1 MSSNLPIKKHD
12 LPIPLE
18 LSLSLLLSSEKEEK
32 AVVKETPV
40 SLSIIYEQEKNEGTS
55 ISEILDFLVSNSS
68 ISSVRYNIS
77 FDAKIVDHDNLLGR
91 VDNEANI
98 NLRCKLRN
106 LKEQKNNTIGNGKKG
121 QSILSNDFTSITS
134 YPSKSNE

>member
-1 MSSNLPIKKHD
+1 M
-12 LPIPLE
+12 E

-77 FDAKIVDHDNLLGR
+77 FDAKIVDHDNLLGW

-106 LKEQKNNTIGNGKKG
+106 LKEQKNHTIGNGKKG
-121 QSILSNDFTSITS
+121 QSILSNDFTSIIS

>member
-55 ISEILDFLVSNSS
+55 ISEILFSLVSNSS
-68 ISSVRYNIS
+68 KPSVRFNIS
-77 FDAKIVDHDNLLGR
+77 FDANIVDHDNLLGR

>member
-106 LKEQKNNTIGNGKKG
+106 LKEQKNHTIGNGKKG
-121 QSILSNDFTSITS
+121 QSILSNDFTSIIS

>member
-1 MSSNLPIKKHD
+1 M
-12 LPIPLE
+12 E

-106 LKEQKNNTIGNGKKG
+106 LKEQKNHTIGNGKKG
-121 QSILSNDFTSITS
+121 QSILSNDFTSIIS

>member
-1 MSSNLPIKKHD
+1 M
-12 LPIPLE
+12 
-18 LSLSLLLSSEKEEK
+18 SLLLSSEKEEK

-55 ISEILDFLVSNSS
+55 ISEILDSLVSNSS
-68 ISSVRYNIS
+68 KPSVRFNIS
-77 FDAKIVDHDNLLGR
+77 FDANIVDHDNLLGR

-106 LKEQKNNTIGNGKKG
+106 LKEQKNNTIGN
-121 QSILSNDFTSITS
+121 
-134 YPSKSNE
+134 